1 MSRTILAKV
10 DGFTPVIDTVMKET
24 SLITAVVF
32 GRVWRY
38 CQMETGVCNASL
50 DRIANGIGLSRTTV
64 MQHIKVLVDIGYLKD
79 HSPDLRNH
87 PHTYSDTGKAG
98 LYVGV
103 SASLPPS
110 AGVNVANTEETVN
123 EADTD
128 VNVMTASVNVEH
140 LKIDSKKEFKRIK
153 EREKPDF
160 VNLTVQQAAA
170 LPEIRI
176 FREATGRIPG
186 QGQWETVWSVIRGM
200 NGQGSAE
207 YLRPFWLEWSS
218 RGWSAS
224 NLAWL
229 TEWAVEGVIPPK
241 DYRKSSIGGKP
252 AKGDN
257 TQFNADLA
265 RAAKENNPWLPEKK
279 LLKSSVI

>member
-50 DRIANGIGLSRTTV
+50 DKIASGIGLSRTTA
-64 MQHIKVLVDIGYLKD
+64 MQHIKILVDIGYLKD

-98 LYVGV
+98 LYMGV

-110 AGVNVANTEETVN
+110 AGVNVADTEETVN
-123 EADTD
+123 EVDTG
-128 VNVMTASVNVEH
+128 VNVMTASVNVAH

-153 EREKPDF
+153 EREQPDF
-160 VNLTVQQAAA
+160 VNLTVSQAAR
-170 LPEIRI
+170 LPELRI

-186 QGQWETVWSVIRGM
+186 QGQYETVWQTIRKM
-200 NGQGSAE
+200 NGNGNAE
-207 YLRPFWLEWSS
+207 YLRPFWLEWSK
-218 RGWSAS
+218 RGYNPSG
-224 NLAWL
+224 LAWL
-229 TEWAVEGVIPPK
+229 TDWAVSGNMPGNQKQSPK
-241 DYRKSSIGGKP
+241 QEREYR
-252 AKGDN
+252 
-257 TQFNADLA
+257 TL
-265 RAAKENNPWLPEKK
+265 
-279 LLKSSVI
+279 